1 MKWLAL
7 FLFLPLIVFAETKAG
22 VARTDL
28 TPPIGTPSAGY
39 TKRNGAPMQGVH
51 DPLLAIALVLETDAK
66 CVALCSV
73 DHLGFTYEMVQEII
87 RRVRSEGLH
96 SCEIL
101 IGSSHTH
108 SGGGAFYNIPGLGES
123 LAGPYD
129 PEIVEMYMQQTAL
142 AIIDAWSR
150 RVPAKVGI
158 GYGKAPNVSCYRGKW
173 PRDQSAPSEVSLIK
187 VERKDGSPL
196 AALFNFSVH
205 PTVLKQNNL
214 LFSAD
219 FVGYARN
226 HLQSLLG
233 RHLQPLYFNGAQ
245 GDVIPLSSNGT
256 NQFEACEIL
265 GHTLAETVAKIW
277 EETSTS
283 VELSIDFLKDVYE
296 FAPQPTPAGI
306 TFPIPLYKSEMNL
319 LVLNQTHAFVSIP
332 GELSCVY
339 DHRLKRAGCCIG
351 FDQVSILG
359 LTNDAHGYIILP
371 ESYKH
376 RTFES
381 YLSFGGEEYG
391 DETEKRALSLLET
404 LAPLKHDK
412 NVSEFH
418 AEPVQNSAAESL

>member
-7 FLFLPLIVFAETKAG
+7 FLFLPLAFFAETKAG
-22 VARTDL
+22 VAATDL
-28 TPPIGTPSAGY
+28 TPPIGAPSAGY

-73 DHLGFTYEMVQEII
+73 DHLGFTYEMVEEII
-87 RRVRSEGLH
+87 RRVRREGLD
-96 SCEIL
+96 CEIL

-129 PEIVEMYMQQTAL
+129 PEIVEMYMRQTAL
-142 AIIDAWSR
+142 AIMQAWSQ

-173 PRDQSAPSEVSLIK
+173 PRDQSASSEVSLIK

-196 AALFNFSVH
+196 AALFNFPVH
-205 PTVLKQNNL
+205 PTVLKEDNL

-245 GDVIPLSSNGT
+245 GDIIPLPSDET
-256 NQFEACEIL
+256 TPFEACEIL
-265 GHTLAETVAKIW
+265 GDTLAETVAKIW

-283 VELSIDFLKDVYE
+283 DELSIDFLKDVYE
-296 FAPQPTPAGI
+296 FAPRPTPAGI
-306 TFPIPLYKSEMNL
+306 AFPIPLYKSEMNL

-339 DHRLKRAGCCIG
+339 DRRLKQAGRRIG
-351 FDQVSILG
+351 FGQVSIFG

-371 ESYKH
+371 ESYQH

-381 YLSFGGEEYG
+381 YLSFGGETYG
-391 DETEKRALSLLET
+391 DEMEKRALSLLET
-404 LAPLKHDK
+404 LAPSKHNSLLK
-412 NVSEFH
+412 
-418 AEPVQNSAAESL
+418 